1 MIYMEEPI
9 ENKIWLIGW
18 MTSLSKIGNPIIE
31 IWKRA
36 PLQSFLLTRLP
47 AELPLQT
54 GSVRFRTRALDRKQ
68 RLCEHGYYRRSIITN
83 VEGDGDTAVSE
94 AVTGLTD
101 TITAWENYGQTQP
114 AQNPATSLLSSLSPL
129 LRPGRGKLILSVRLE
144 LIGCF
149 L

>member
-68 RLCEHGYYRRSIITN
+68 RLCEHGYWASVKVWWIRLH
-83 VEGDGDTAVSE
+83 VGLHAVLSTSPHPLS
-94 AVTGLTD
+94 AALTFHC
-101 TITAWENYGQTQP
+101 
-114 AQNPATSLLSSLSPL
+114 LSSILPAPGARL
-129 LRPGRGKLILSVRLE
+129 LHLPCNLPVGYSYARPPYGGVVRYD
-144 LIGCF
+144 
-149 L
+149 